1 MSNQG
6 FEIPATVSPTKD
18 NLMEVTPAN
27 INRLRGQQKWLYNE
41 EFQVNC
47 TDEQLAEIRIRN
59 SKNPRSPNW

>member
-18 NLMEVTPAN
+18 TLMEVTPAN
-27 INRLRGQQKWLYNE
+27 INRLREQQKWLDNE

-47 TDEQLAEIRIRN
+47 TDEQLAEIGIKD
-59 SKNPRSPNW
+59 SKNPRSPKW